1 MNEIMMTSIPTA
13 ITAIITYFLTRRK
26 YLVDV
31 KKAKAEA
38 KGNEIDNVEKAVKI
52 WRELTEDLKVHFKTD
67 ISDLRTDNKLMH
79 SQLEQV
85 LKENNSLRQQMA
97 SLEKELKESKN
108 ENIKLSEQL
117 KQFNQNYHNR
127 ELKTKNK

>member
-67 ISDLRTDNKLMH
+67 ISDLRADNKLMH

>member
-1 MNEIMMTSIPTA
+1 MNEIITASIPTA
-13 ITAIITYFLTRRK
+13 VTALITYFLTRRK

-67 ISDLRTDNKLMH
+67 ISDLRADNKLMH

>member
-1 MNEIMMTSIPTA
+1 MNEIITASIPTA
-13 ITAIITYFLTRRK
+13 VTALITYLLTRRK

>member
-1 MNEIMMTSIPTA
+1 MMTSIPTA

-52 WRELTEDLKVHFKTD
+52 WKELTEDLKVHFKTD
-67 ISDLRTDNKLMH
+67 ISDLRADNKLMH

-117 KQFNQNYHNR
+117 KQFNKNYHNR
-127 ELKTKNK
+127 AFKTKNK

>member
-1 MNEIMMTSIPTA
+1 MNEIITASIPTA
-13 ITAIITYFLTRRK
+13 VTALITYFLTRRK

>member
-1 MNEIMMTSIPTA
+1 MNEIITASIPTA
-13 ITAIITYFLTRRK
+13 VTALITYLLTRRK

-67 ISDLRTDNKLMH
+67 ISDLMTDNKLMH

>member
-1 MNEIMMTSIPTA
+1 MTSIPTA

-67 ISDLRTDNKLMH
+67 ISDLMTDNKLMH